1 MRLEV
6 TPSLLPAC
14 GPRVVTA
21 KSWRIMVRNVLRFV
35 SAKEKRDRMRRRFL
49 PDRSLN
55 GMGSSP
61 VYLSLLLT

>member
-21 KSWRIMVRNVLRFV
+21 KSWRIMVRNVLSVLRFV
-35 SAKEKRDRMRRRFL
+35 SANEKRDRMRREAVDYCL
-49 PDRSLN
+49 IDP
-55 GMGSSP
+55 
-61 VYLSLLLT
+61 

>member
-21 KSWRIMVRNVLRFV
+21 KSWRIMVWNVLSVLRFV
-35 SAKEKRDRMRRRFL
+35 SAKEKRDRMRREAVDSCL
-49 PDRSLN
+49 IDP
-55 GMGSSP
+55 
-61 VYLSLLLT
+61 